1 MNKLLEELVEKN
13 RKYGKLGNVA
23 SYIPALL
30 EGNRDDLGVAIV
42 KLDGREFSAGEC
54 NKKFTIQSIS
64 KVVSLMLAIKDNGY
78 QKVLEKVNVE
88 PTGEGFNSIV
98 NLETKDTKRP
108 YNPMINAGAIMTT
121 SLIKGN
127 NEEEKLN
134 RLLDFLKKATNN
146 ENISINEEVYI
157 SEKETGDR
165 NRALAYY
172 MKGNKILDG
181 NVEEILSLYFK
192 QCAIEGTA
200 MDLARF
206 GAVLANDGIIPW
218 NNERLIEKDI
228 CRVVKTIMVTCG
240 MYDASGEFAVK
251 IGIPAKSGVGGGILG
266 AVPKRMGIGVY
277 GPALD
282 EKGNSIAGI
291 ELLSDLSKELDLSI
305 F

>member
-1 MNKLLEELVEKN
+1 
-13 RKYGKLGNVA
+13 
-23 SYIPALL
+23 
-30 EGNRDDLGVAIV
+30 
-42 KLDGREFSAGEC
+42 
-54 NKKFTIQSIS
+54 
-64 KVVSLMLAIKDNGY
+64 
-78 QKVLEKVNVE
+78 
-88 PTGEGFNSIV
+88 
-98 NLETKDTKRP
+98 
-108 YNPMINAGAIMTT
+108 
-121 SLIKGN
+121 
-127 NEEEKLN
+127 
-134 RLLDFLKKATNN
+134 
-146 ENISINEEVYI
+146 
-157 SEKETGDR
+157 
-165 NRALAYY
+165 
-172 MKGNKILDG
+172 
-181 NVEEILSLYFK
+181 LSLYFK

-218 NNERLIEKDI
+218 SNERLIEKDI

>member
-1 MNKLLEELVEKN
+1 MNRLLEELVEKN

>member
-1 MNKLLEELVEKN
+1 KN

-30 EGNRDDLGVAIV
+30 EGNKDHLGVAIV

-78 QKVLEKVNVE
+78 KKVLEKVNVE
-88 PTGEGFNSIV
+88 PTGQGFNSIV

-127 NEEEKLN
+127 SEEEKLN
-134 RLLDFLKKATNN
+134 RLLDFLKKGTNN

-181 NVEEILSLYFK
+181 NVEEVLSLYFK

>member
-30 EGNRDDLGVAIV
+30 EGDKNHLGVAIV

-78 QKVLEKVNVE
+78 KKVLEKVNVE

-134 RLLDFLKKATNN
+134 RLLDFLKKGTNN

-218 NNERLIEKDI
+218 SNERLIEKDI